1 MKAMQLNASNQEPLL
16 IQAEVPQPQPG
27 KGELLIR
34 VQAAGVT
41 PTELHWYPT
50 THTKSGE
57 VRHKAIPGHEYSG
70 VIAAIGEQ
78 AAGFA
83 VGQSVYG
90 MNDWFAEGATA
101 EYCIAQPQSIAPKPA
116 SLAHEAAATVP
127 IGALTAWQALIDRA
141 KVQRDDRVLVHGGA
155 GSVGSFAVQL
165 AKLHGAYAIATVSSD
180 DREFVTQLGADEA
193 LDYEAS
199 RFEER
204 VHHVDVVFDT
214 VGGQTLARSWGV
226 LKPGGKLIT
235 IAADSEGTTDPRIKD
250 AFFIVEPNR
259 RQLVEIAKLL
269 DAGKLKTFVNAVVP
283 FPQASAAY
291 SGSAKQKRRHGKVV
305 ITI

>member
-1 MKAMQLNASNQEPLL
+1 MKAMQLNTSNQEPLL

-57 VRHKAIPGHEYSG
+57 VRHNAIPGHEYSG

-78 AAGFA
+78 AAGFV

-101 EYCIAQPQSIAPKPA
+101 EYCITQPQSIAPKPA
-116 SLAHEAAATVP
+116 SLTHEVAATVP

-165 AKLHGAYAIATVSSD
+165 AKVQGAYAIATVSSD
-180 DREFVTQLGADEA
+180 NLEFVTELGADEA

-204 VHHVDVVFDT
+204 VHDVDVVLDT

-250 AFFIVEPNR
+250 AFFIVEPNQ

-291 SGSAKQKRRHGKVV
+291 SGSAKQKRGHGKVV